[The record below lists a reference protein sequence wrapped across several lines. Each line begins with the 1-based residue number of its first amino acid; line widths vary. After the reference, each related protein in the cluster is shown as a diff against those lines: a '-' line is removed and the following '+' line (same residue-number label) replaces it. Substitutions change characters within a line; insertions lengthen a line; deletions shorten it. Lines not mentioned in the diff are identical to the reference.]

1 MQIDTL
7 ECYILKNH
15 QIPEDEEEEE
25 TVDEEQETVYVVE
38 DDEEM
43 VDESTEVRPAQQV
56 CMVHITYV

>member
-15 QIPEDEEEEE
+15 QIPEDEEETVDAEEE
-25 TVDEEQETVYVVE
+25 TVDVVE

-43 VDESTEVRPAQQV
+43 VDGSTEVGPAQQV